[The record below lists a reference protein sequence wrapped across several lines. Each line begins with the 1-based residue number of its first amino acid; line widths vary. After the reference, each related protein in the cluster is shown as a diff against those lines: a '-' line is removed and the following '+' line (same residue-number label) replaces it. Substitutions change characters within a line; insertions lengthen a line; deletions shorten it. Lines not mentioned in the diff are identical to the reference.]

1 MCASSDETHMKI
13 HVRNNDVGKALR
25 ILKKKLHNEGVMKEV
40 RDRRHFV
47 SKGEQDRLAKKA
59 GTKRWHK
66 KRQDLEK
73 QFIREER
80 NQLRNS
86 RKNKRNVQRTN
97 KGPNQQ
103 RTQRNTGNQNNRP
116 TRS

>member
-1 MCASSDETHMKI
+1 MKI
-13 HVRNNDVGKALR
+13 FVRNNDVGKALR

-47 SKGEQDRLAKKA
+47 SKGETDRLAKKA

-66 KRQDLEK
+66 KREELER

-97 KGPNQQ
+97 QGSNQQ
-103 RTQRNTGNQNNRP
+103 RGSRNPSNKTNKS

>member
-1 MCASSDETHMKI
+1 MKI
-13 HVRNNDVGKALR
+13 FVRNNDVGKALR

-40 RDRRHFV
+40 RDKRHFV
-47 SKGEQDRLAKKA
+47 SKGEQERLAKKA

-97 KGPNQQ
+97 KSSNQQ
-103 RTQRNTGNQNNRP
+103 RTQRNTGNQNNRS

>member
-1 MCASSDETHMKI
+1 
-13 HVRNNDVGKALR
+13 VGKALR

-40 RDRRHFV
+40 RDKRHFV
-47 SKGEQDRLAKKA
+47 SKGEQERLAKKA

-97 KGPNQQ
+97 KSSNQQ
-103 RTQRNTGNQNNRP
+103 RTQRNTGNQNNRS

>member
-1 MCASSDETHMKI
+1 MKI
-13 HVRNNDVGKALR
+13 FVRNNDVGKALR
-25 ILKKKLHNEGVMKEV
+25 VLKKKLHNEGVMKEV

-47 SKGEQDRLAKKA
+47 SKGEQERLAKKA

-86 RKNKRNVQRTN
+86 RKNKRNVQRPN
-97 KGPNQQ
+97 KGSNQQ
-103 RTQRNTGNQNNRP
+103 RTPRNTGNQNNRSP
-116 TRS
+116 RT